1 MLDNPDLLDQQCAL
15 LRDSVT
21 DAVRARIGVVGP
33 GDHKLRD
40 RLRTYERTAWEI
52 GGVEQT
58 LQVIASG
65 RRLLGD
71 MTDLRPPA
79 RARWTT

>member
-1 MLDNPDLLDQQCAL
+1 MLDSLDPLDQQFVL
-15 LRDSVT
+15 LRDRVT
-21 DAVRARIGVVGP
+21 DAVCARISVPGP
-33 GDHKLRD
+33 TDYELRD
-40 RLRTYERTAWEI
+40 RLRAYERTAWEI

-71 MTDLRPPA
+71 TIDLRPPA
-79 RARWTT
+79 RARWSA